1 MSAWVSRLMSFSMI
15 CINQQHPISP
25 PWSGLIPHWNQLP
38 SPGSLR
44 VGITSRV
51 QAHYALDNS
60 KDGGPMTYTVKSVRL
75 EPVQS
80 TAASVKELVIA
91 HIGDSFTS
99 TIYLRFEERLDSLLQ
114 KLFAANAP
122 KLKVR
127 NINLGVDGEYLQ
139 EMIDTG
145 RYEKAIHQQ
154 YARID
159 VAVIRYGGN
168 DSRKYSP
175 AEFAKWLGVLSDKI
189 SKDYPGVKI
198 MIGTGIWLKGDDD
211 VNKRQSIGRRAGTSQ
226 QPANSPLRT

>member
-1 MSAWVSRLMSFSMI
+1 
-15 CINQQHPISP
+15 
-25 PWSGLIPHWNQLP
+25 
-38 SPGSLR
+38 
-44 VGITSRV
+44 
-51 QAHYALDNS
+51 
-60 KDGGPMTYTVKSVRL
+60 MTYTVKSVRL

-99 TIYLRFEERLDSLLQ
+99 TVYLRFEERLDSLLQ
-114 KLFAANAP
+114 TLFAANAP

-127 NINLGVDGEYLQ
+127 NVNLGADGEYLQ

-175 AEFAKWLGVLSDKI
+175 AEFVKWLGVLSDKI

-211 VNKRQSIGRRAGTSQ
+211 VNKRQYGAYWQASRDFAAARKFPLADIAEAFEE
-226 QPANSPLRT
+226 ANSHGLTIGKGDMHPSAEGVRLVALTEFKVLKALLGL